1 MAKPHAP
8 HSGSMQFWPRVRAKR
23 VFARVR
29 AHNENAVDKGP
40 VGFAGYKAGMTHVT
54 LVDNR
59 KNSLTNGE
67 EISVPVTIIEVP
79 DVFVYGV
86 RSYAHSEDGLR
97 VIGEKV
103 AKAPKELRR
112 RGPFAKKAV
121 GEVAE
126 KADLLRLLVA
136 TKPHETGTSQKTP
149 NVFEL
154 ALGGSLEDQKS
165 YAEDVLGKTINVA
178 DAISP
183 LDLLDAHAITK
194 GKGFQGP
201 VKRFG
206 VSLRASKSEKGRRGP
221 ANLGAWTGNR
231 SYRVAHAGQM
241 GFHTRLDRNKQVI
254 GIVNVLEIDGGIP
267 GYGQPKGPVLLIHGS
282 VPGTKRRLIR
292 FTPAVRD
299 VKTKFTEAPE
309 IVEIAT
315 RSQQ

>member
-1 MAKPHAP
+1 
-8 HSGSMQFWPRVRAKR
+8 MQYWPRVRAR
-23 VFARVR
+23 RPFARVR
-29 AHNENAVDKGP
+29 AHNESAVEKGP

-54 LVDNR
+54 VVDNR

-79 DVFVYGV
+79 DLFVYGV
-86 RSYAHSEDGLR
+86 RSYAYGEDGLR
-97 VIGEKV
+97 VLAEKV
-103 AKAPKELRR
+103 VKAPKELRR

-121 GEVAE
+121 GDIAQNAE
-126 KADLLRLLVA
+126 LLRLLVS
-136 TKPHETGTSQKTP
+136 TKPHETATEQKTP

-154 ALGGSLEDQKS
+154 ALGGSLEDQKA
-165 YAEDVLGKTINVA
+165 YAEEVLGKHIPVK
-178 DAISP
+178 DAVKA
-183 LDLLDAHAITK
+183 LDLLDARAITK

-241 GFHTRLDRNKQVI
+241 GYHQRLDLTKQVLAI
-254 GIVNVLEIDGGIP
+254 LDAGALEISGGIP
-267 GYGQPKGPVLLIHGS
+267 GYGQPKSTVMLVVGS
-282 VPGTKRRLIR
+282 LPGTKRRLIR

-299 VKTKFTEAPE
+299 MKTKFTQEPE

>member
-1 MAKPHAP
+1 
-8 HSGSMQFWPRVRAKR
+8 MQFWPRVRAKR
-23 VFARVR
+23 AFARVR
-29 AHNENAVDKGP
+29 AHNERAVEKGP

-54 LVDNR
+54 VVDNR
-59 KNSLTNGE
+59 KHSLTNGE

-79 DVFVYGV
+79 NLFVYGV
-86 RSYAHSEDGLR
+86 RSYVNSEDGLR
-97 VIGEKV
+97 VLGEKIV
-103 AKAPKELRR
+103 KAPKDLRR

-126 KADLLRLLVA
+126 NAELIRLLVA
-136 TKPHETGTSQKTP
+136 TKPKETATEQKTP
-149 NVFEL
+149 NLFEL
-154 ALGGSLEDQKS
+154 ALGGSIDDQRS
-165 YAEDVLGKTINVA
+165 YAEEVLGKEIAVK
-178 DAISP
+178 DALSA
-183 LDLLDAHAITK
+183 LDLVDVHAITK

-206 VSLRASKSEKGRRGP
+206 VSLRPSKSEKGRRGP

-241 GFHTRLDRNKQVI
+241 GYHQRLDRNKQI
-254 GIVNVLEIDGGIP
+254 LSILDAGSLSIDGGIP
-267 GYGQPKGPVLLIHGS
+267 GYGQPTSTVLLVAGS

-292 FTPAVRD
+292 FTPAERD
-299 VKTKFTEAPE
+299 VKTKFTAVPE

>member
-1 MAKPHAP
+1 
-8 HSGSMQFWPRVRAKR
+8 MQFWPRVRAR
-23 VFARVR
+23 RIFARVR
-29 AHNENAVDKGP
+29 AHNEGAVEKGP

-67 EISVPVTIIEVP
+67 EISVPVTIIEAP
-79 DVFVYGV
+79 NLFVYGV
-86 RSYAHSEDGLR
+86 RSYIHGEDGLR
-97 VIGEKV
+97 AIGEQIV
-103 AKAPKELRR
+103 KAPKDLRR

-121 GEVAE
+121 GAVAE
-126 KADLLRLLVA
+126 NAEVIRLLVA
-136 TKPHETGTSQKTP
+136 TQPSQTATEQKAP

-154 ALGGSLEDQKS
+154 ALGGSVDDQKA
-165 YAEDVLGKTINVA
+165 YAESVLGKEISVA
-178 DAISP
+178 DAIKP
-183 LDLLDAHAITK
+183 LDLVDAHAITK

-206 VSLRASKSEKGRRGP
+206 VSLRSHKSEKGQRGP
-221 ANLGAWTGNR
+221 ANVGAWTGNR

-241 GFHTRLDRNKQVI
+241 GFHQRLDLNKQVLAI
-254 GIVNVLEIDGGIP
+254 LDPSTVQVDGGIP
-267 GYGQPKGPVLLIHGS
+267 GYGQPKSTVVLVHGS
-282 VPGTKRRLIR
+282 IPGTRRRLIR

-299 VKTKFTEAPE
+299 VKTKFTTAPE